1 MIPRRDPH
9 ALAALKSRLRSLE
22 TAGGQGGV
30 VPFGLPEIDRWLP
43 GGGLPRIGIHEVIA
57 GRGAGAGF
65 AAALAGRLGS
75 GPVLWVARQAELY
88 GPGLAHFGLAPERLI
103 LVQAGP
109 EAEIL
114 WAMEEGLRMPGLAAV
129 VGELHGLDLTAGRRL
144 QLAAEAGG
152 GTGLVLRPADSQTGA
167 GAACSRWRVGPAP
180 SAPGANGSAN
190 EGANGGGGWT
200 CWRLALERC
209 RGVAGAPDAWIVECR
224 DATGDFA
231 LAAETGDRPAAPA
244 RPPAADADRA
254 VA

>member
-1 MIPRRDPH
+1 MIPRRDPDV
-9 ALAALKSRLRSLE
+9 LAALKSRLRSLE

-30 VPFGLPEIDRWLP
+30 VPFGLAAIDRWLP

-65 AAALAGRLGS
+65 AAALAGRLGV
-75 GPVLWVARQAELY
+75 GAGPAPVLWVARQAELY
-88 GPGLAHFGLAPERLI
+88 GPGLARFGLAPERLI
-103 LVQAGP
+103 LVEAGP
-109 EAEIL
+109 DSDIL
-114 WAMEEGLRMPGLAAV
+114 WAIEEGLRTPGVAAV
-129 VGELHGLDLTAGRRL
+129 VGELHALDLTAARRL

-152 GTGLVLRPADSQTGA
+152 GTGLVLRPVDSQAGA
-167 GAACSRWRVGPAP
+167 GAACSRWRVRAWP
-180 SAPGANGSAN
+180 SAQ
-190 EGANGGGGWT
+190 GGEAGWT

-209 RGVAGAPDAWIVECR
+209 RGVAGAPGDWIVECR

-244 RPPAADADRA
+244 RPRAAEADRA

>member
-1 MIPRRDPH
+1 MIPRRDPD

-30 VPFGLPEIDRWLP
+30 VPFGLAAIDRWLP
-43 GGGLPRIGIHEVIA
+43 GGLPRIGIHEVIA
-57 GRGAGAGF
+57 ARGAGAGF
-65 AAALAGRLGS
+65 AAALTARLGE

-88 GPGLAHFGLAPERLI
+88 GPGLARFGLAPERLI
-103 LVQAGP
+103 LVQAGS
-109 EAEIL
+109 ESDLL
-114 WAMEEGLRMPGLAAV
+114 WAMEEGLRTPGLTAV
-129 VGELHGLDLTAGRRL
+129 VGELHALDLTAARRL

-152 GTGLVLRPADSQTGA
+152 GTGLALRPEESQTGA
-167 GAACSRWRVGPAP
+167 GAACSRWRVKAWP
-180 SAPGANGSAN
+180 SGQEEEA
-190 EGANGGGGWT
+190 GWT

-209 RGVAGAPDAWIVECR
+209 RGVAGAPADWIVECR

-244 RPPAADADRA
+244 RPRAAEADRA